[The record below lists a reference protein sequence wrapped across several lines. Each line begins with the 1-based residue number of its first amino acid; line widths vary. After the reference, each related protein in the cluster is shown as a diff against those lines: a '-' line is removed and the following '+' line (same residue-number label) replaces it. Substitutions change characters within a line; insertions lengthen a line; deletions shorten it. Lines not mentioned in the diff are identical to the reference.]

1 MPVPI
6 ISQNGEKY
14 GVTLLLKLIGNL
26 TGRNTLWKKNLK
38 KEICWKAI
46 LHGSVVFCMS
56 SEQERG

>member
-6 ISQNGEKY
+6 ISWNGEKY
-14 GVTLLLKLIGNL
+14 HVTLLKLIGNL

-46 LHGSVVFCMS
+46 LFGSVVFCMS
-56 SEQERG
+56 PEQEHG